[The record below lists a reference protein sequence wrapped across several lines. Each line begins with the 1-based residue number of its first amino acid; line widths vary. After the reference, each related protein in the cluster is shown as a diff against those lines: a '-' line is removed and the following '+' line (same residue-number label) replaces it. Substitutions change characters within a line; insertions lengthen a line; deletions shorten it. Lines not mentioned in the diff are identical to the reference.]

1 MITEIFRYI
10 MKQKLLL
17 FLLTLMSVCSV
28 SAQVGVRYTTTTL
41 NMRESATVNSAI
53 VTTIPRGTSVTI
65 EDDCNCKWIP
75 VSYSGNIGYV
85 SSKYLSKSRPRQH
98 VAVRQGAIRYYRNSQ
113 GHRVQSPTRYS
124 SVPPGATALCNDGT
138 YSFSHSH
145 KGTCSHHGG
154 VARWYR

>member
-1 MITEIFRYI
+1 MITETFRYI

-53 VTTIPRGTSVTI
+53 VATIPRGTPVTI
-65 EDDCNCKWIP
+65 EDDCKCKWLP
-75 VSYSGNIGYV
+75 VSYCGNIGYI
-85 SSKYLSKSRPRQH
+85 SSKYLSKSKPRQH
-98 VAVRQGAIRYYRNSQ
+98 DAVRQGAIRYYQNSQ
-113 GHRVQSPTRYS
+113 GRRVQSPTHYS
-124 SVPPGATALCNDGT
+124 SVPSGATALCNDGT
-138 YSFSHSH
+138 YSFSQSRR
-145 KGTCSHHGG
+145 GTCSHHGG